1 MPLRLRPGISFC
13 RVGDRLIF
21 LDIVADRYFC
31 LSADAESSFVQLT
44 AQPDKPAPDGVA
56 HFVARGLLI
65 ERPDGDA
72 PAPCIAP
79 DNPQGSLLDGPL
91 PSVGLLP
98 MMTALHAIGVARL
111 RVKALGLNAVLT
123 SIERRKRRMSGVP
136 ADALADI
143 TRTVAAFERASRIAT
158 ALDDCLHRS
167 VAVTTRLLSQ
177 GLRPDLVLG
186 VRLGPFN
193 AHCWVQYKDQL
204 VNDRLDMVR
213 MFTPI
218 LVV

>member
-1 MPLRLRPGISFC
+1 MPLCLRPGISFC

-31 LSADAESSFVQLT
+31 LSADAENSFVQLT
-44 AQPDKPAPDGVA
+44 AGADKPAPDGVA
-56 HFVARGLLI
+56 HLVAQGLLI
-65 ERPDGDA
+65 ERPDGVA
-72 PAPCIAP
+72 PAPCIPP
-79 DNPQGSLLDGPL
+79 DDPEGSLLDGPL
-91 PSVGLLP
+91 PRVGLLP
-98 MMTALHAIGVARL
+98 VMTALHAIGIARL
-111 RVKALGLNAVLT
+111 RVKALGLNAVLAA
-123 SIERRKRRMSGVP
+123 IERRKGRISGVP
-136 ADALADI
+136 MDRPAHVA
-143 TRTVAAFERASRIAT
+143 RTVAAFERASRIAT
-158 ALDDCLHRS
+158 ALDDCLNQS
-167 VAVTTRLLSQ
+167 VAVAARLLTQ